1 MESLMTTRDEIQLR
15 FQSNLQRV
23 RNVVGVYT
31 SSSEKRKG
39 RRAVQESDIL
49 RAAVVLLHATLED
62 LLRSLAE
69 WKLPTAPAE
78 ALSDIPLVGTKGKKT
93 LGLQEIAG
101 FRGRRVDEVIA
112 LSVTEYLERSS
123 YNHPGDVKAVLNSI
137 GLEES
142 IVDGFATD
150 LAAMMTR
157 RHWIAHRADR
167 NPQRGPGHHQA
178 KSLSNAVVAG
188 WIETVERFGIGV
200 LSRV

>member
-1 MESLMTTRDEIQLR
+1 MESMTSMREEIQLR

-31 SSSEKRKG
+31 SGSNKRKG

-62 LLRSLAE
+62 LLRSLAD
-69 WKLPTAPAE
+69 WKLPTAPPE

-93 LGLQEIAG
+93 LGLQELAG
-101 FRGRRVDEVIA
+101 FRGRPVDEVIA
-112 LSVTEYLERSS
+112 LSVSEYLERSS
-123 YNHPGDVKAVLNSI
+123 YNHPGDVRAVLNSV
-137 GLEES
+137 GLMES
-142 IVDGFATD
+142 IVDGFAKD
-150 LAAMMTR
+150 LAAMMAR

-167 NPQRGPGHHQA
+167 NPKRGTGHHIA
-178 KSLSNAVVAG
+178 KSLSNAVVAR
-188 WIETVERFGIGV
+188 WIETVERFGMSV